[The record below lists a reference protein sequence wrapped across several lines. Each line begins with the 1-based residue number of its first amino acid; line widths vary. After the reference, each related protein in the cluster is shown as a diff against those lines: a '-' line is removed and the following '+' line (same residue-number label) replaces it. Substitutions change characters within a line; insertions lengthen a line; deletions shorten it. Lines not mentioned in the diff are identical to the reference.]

1 MRFEFKTANEHSP
14 WADILALWR
23 EADQIEL
30 FGCGWLFDHFYPIH
44 PADPWSPCLEAW
56 TMLSALAQDTRRLRL
71 GTMVT
76 GVHHR
81 HPAVLAKMIATVDII
96 SGGRLEVGLGAGW
109 NEQESGAYGI
119 ELGSLRE
126 RLDRFEEALEI
137 LTSLLS
143 RETTDF
149 DGAYYT
155 LRDAHC
161 EPKCAQRPHA
171 PILIGGVG
179 EQRTLRAVARYA
191 QRWDAGAAGTP
202 AEFARK
208 HEVLAGHCAEL
219 GRDVHQITTSTHIR
233 LTPGQDPGEIAATAA
248 AFADVPLDVAIVYL
262 DPPLDPRLL
271 EPLAD
276 GLAALG

>member
-1 MRFEFKTANEHSP
+1 VRFEFKTANEYSS
-14 WADILALWR
+14 WAEILAMWR

-30 FGCGWLFDHFYPIH
+30 FDCGWLFDHFYPIH
-44 PADPWSPCLEAW
+44 PADPQSPCLEAW
-56 TMLSALAQDTRRLRL
+56 TMLSALAQATARLRL

-109 NEQESGAYGI
+109 NEQESEAYGI
-119 ELGSLRE
+119 ELGGLRE
-126 RLDRFEEALEI
+126 RLDRFDEALEV

-143 RETTDF
+143 QQTTDF
-149 DGAYYT
+149 DGVHYK
-155 LRDAHC
+155 LRHAHF
-161 EPKCAQRPHA
+161 EPKCVQIPHP

-179 EQRTLRAVARYA
+179 EKRTLRAVARYA
-191 QRWDAGAAGTP
+191 QRWDAAAAAGP

-208 HEVLAGHCAEL
+208 REVLSGYCAEL
-219 GRDVHQITTSTHIR
+219 GRDIREITTSTHIR
-233 LTPGQDPGEIAATAA
+233 LTPGQDVNEVAA
-248 AFADVPLDVAIVYL
+248 AAAAYAAQQLDVAIIYV

-271 EPLAD
+271 EPLAE
-276 GLAALG
+276 GLATVR